1 MCHIKTTEAAVL
13 WLGLKQSALWLTIF
27 IRDLVSVPSCRPVPE
42 QSAALYEWITL
53 LREGTVVNKTSVSL
67 CVNGE
72 SVQTGSAAWSISII
86 LKKAMKCHRLWHLK
100 MPGYIEQE
108 CGKMKYLNQVLMW
121 TADTDLAA
129 SRLLITAACLKFKHD
144 AQIPPWQLLADRY
157 SEGYSLMAP
166 ERVPMDSSCRVG
178 L

>member
-1 MCHIKTTEAAVL
+1 MAWSILHFDSQYSLGIFDLCPLAVLSLNNALHCMNGLSYWEKVL
-13 WLGLKQSALWLTIF
+13 WLTK
-27 IRDLVSVPSCRPVPE
+27 PVC
-42 QSAALYEWITL
+42 
-53 LREGTVVNKTSVSL
+53 L

-86 LKKAMKCHRLWHLK
+86 QKKPMKCHRPWHLK
-100 MPGYIEQE
+100 MPGWIEQQ

-121 TADTDLAA
+121 TSDADLAA
-129 SRLLITAACLKFKHD
+129 SRLLIIAACLKFKHA
-144 AQIPPWQLLADRY
+144 AQIPLWQLLTDRY

-166 ERVPMDSSCRVG
+166 DRVPMASSCRVG